1 MKDLLRKI
9 VNFLEP
15 DKSLHIMLSMII
27 LIGLFTFTNSLFI
40 ATIVTILVGLFK
52 EFIWDRAMKM
62 GTYNVKD
69 IYANL
74 VGIVIGIVV
83 CCLMIV
89 HANIY
94 Y

>member
-40 ATIVTILVGLFK
+40 ATIVTVLVGLFK
-52 EFIWDRAMKM
+52 EFIWDRTMKM

-74 VGIVIGIVV
+74 IGMVIGIVV
-83 CCLMIV
+83 CVLMII
-89 HANIY
+89 HGNIY

>member
-1 MKDLLRKI
+1 MKDIIRKI
-9 VNFLEP
+9 TNFLEP
-15 DKSLHIMLSMII
+15 DKSLHIMLSMLI
-27 LIGLFTFTNSLFI
+27 LVGLFTFTNSLFI

-74 VGIVIGIVV
+74 VGIVIGIIV

>member
-27 LIGLFTFTNSLFI
+27 LIGFFTFTNSLFI
-40 ATIVTILVGLFK
+40 ATIVTVLVGLFK

-74 VGIVIGIVV
+74 IGIIIGLIV

-89 HANIY
+89 HTNIY
-94 Y
+94 C